1 MAGKGGGKGG
11 GRGEGG
17 WILNGSLRKIRGKR
31 NGGGGG
37 IGGGGGVGVNIKC
50 YLTSRQSQFY
60 NACTGN
66 QNTDLDL
73 TAYCYHTEIL
83 ILL

>member
-1 MAGKGGGKGG
+1 MAGKGGGEGG
-11 GRGEGG
+11 GRGGWMDIERKPKEGTG
-17 WILNGSLRKIRGKR
+17 ER
-31 NGGGGG
+31 NGG
-37 IGGGGGVGVNIKC
+37 GGGGGVGVNIKC